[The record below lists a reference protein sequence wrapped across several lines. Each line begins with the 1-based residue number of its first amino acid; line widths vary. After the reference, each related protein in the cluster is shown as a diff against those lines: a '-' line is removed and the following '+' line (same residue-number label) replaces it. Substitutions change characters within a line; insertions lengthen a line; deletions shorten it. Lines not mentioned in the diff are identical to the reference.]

1 MQQNDPKEGRK
12 SMSEEIASDIHRIVV
27 EGKEIVLVGTAHISQ
42 DSVETVRRVI
52 EEESPETVCIE
63 LDSQRYESLRDQRRW
78 ESLNL
83 IQVIKNGQVP
93 FLLANLALAAFQK
106 RMGLHTGVKP
116 GAELAAAGE
125 TAERLGLEVRLVD
138 REIRT
143 TLLRAW
149 RKTGLWKKLNLVST
163 LIAGLFEN
171 QKLDEAELAR
181 LRQTD
186 TLSAMLEEMGSILP
200 SIKTILVDERDTY
213 MAHFIR
219 NAPGNKIVAIVGAA
233 HIPGIRRQLAESIS
247 PDTIVEL
254 SVIPPKPAISKA
266 VPWLFPGIVIAL
278 FVAGLFAGDWGRMAD
293 AAVAWAL
300 ATGLLAALGTLIAF
314 GHPLTI
320 VSAFVAA
327 PITTLHPAIGAGMVT
342 GLVQAFVV
350 APTVRD
356 MERVGDD
363 LASLRGW
370 WSNRMMRVLLVFFF
384 SSLGASAGTLVA
396 LHWLKDLL

>member
-1 MQQNDPKEGRK
+1 
-12 SMSEEIASDIHRIVV
+12 MSEEIASDIHRIIV

-42 DSVETVRRVI
+42 ESVETVRRVI
-52 EEESPETVCIE
+52 ESEAPETVCIE
-63 LDSQRYESLRDQRRW
+63 LDSQRYHSLRDQRRW

-83 IQVIKNGQVP
+83 IQVIKSGQVP

-186 TLSAMLEEMGSILP
+186 TLSAMLEEMGTLLP
-200 SIKTILVDERDTY
+200 SVKTILVDERDTY

-219 NAPGNKIVAIVGAA
+219 QAPGAKVVAVVGAA
-233 HIPGIRRQLAESIS
+233 HLPGIIRQLTETIS
-247 PDTIVEL
+247 PDTIAGL
-254 SVIPPKPAISKA
+254 STIPPKTAISKA
-266 VPWLFPGIVIAL
+266 IPWLIPGIVIAL
-278 FVAGLFAGDWGRMAD
+278 FVAGLFTGDWGRMAD

-300 ATGLLAALGTLIAF
+300 ATGLLAALGTVIAF
-314 GHPLTI
+314 GHPLT
-320 VSAFVAA
+320 VLSAFLAA

-350 APTVRD
+350 SPTVRD

-396 LHWLKDLL
+396 LNWLKNLL

>member
-1 MQQNDPKEGRK
+1 MG
-12 SMSEEIASDIHRIVV
+12 EETSSDIHRLTI

-52 EEESPETVCIE
+52 EDESPETVCIE
-63 LDSQRYESLRDQRRW
+63 LDSKRYESLRNQRRW

-93 FLLANLALAAFQK
+93 FLMANLALAAFQK

-125 TAERLGLEVRLVD
+125 TAERLGVEVRLVD
-138 REIRT
+138 RDIRT

-186 TLSAMLEEMGSILP
+186 TLSAMLEEMGTLLP
-200 SIKTILVDERDTY
+200 SVKTILVDERDTY

-219 NAPGNKIVAIVGAA
+219 NAPGNKIVAVVGAA
-233 HIPGIRRQLAESIS
+233 HIPGILRKLESTTTPQEIAEI
-247 PDTIVEL
+247 
-254 SVIPPKPAISKA
+254 SVIPAKTRLSKVIPWAIPAI
-266 VPWLFPGIVIAL
+266 VVIL
-278 FVAGLFAGDWGRMAD
+278 FVSGFVLGDRERVAG
-293 AAVAWAL
+293 AAIAWVL
-300 ATGLLAALGTLIAF
+300 ANGLLAALGATIAL
-314 GHPLTI
+314 GHPLSVAT
-320 VSAFVAA
+320 AFFAA
-327 PITTLHPAIGAGMVT
+327 PITSLNPTIGAGMVT
-342 GLVQAFVV
+342 GLVQAFVA
-350 APTVRD
+350 APTVKD

-363 LASLRGW
+363 LANWRGW
-370 WSNRMMRVLLVFFF
+370 WSNRMTRVLLVFLF
-384 SSLGASAGTLVA
+384 SSLGSAAGTVIA
-396 LHWLKDLL
+396 FGWLKDLL